1 MPYLSRLLGAISI
14 IVVGAEG
21 AELRSGPPDI
31 PVMAVFERLKA
42 LAGTWQ
48 GRSTKGWTDRV
59 TIQVIAAGSAVLFD
73 SFDAHPNERML
84 TLVHP
89 DGGRLLLTH
98 YCVAGNQPRLVLS
111 HVEEDGQ
118 LLRFA
123 FLDGANLPTR
133 DKGHMDSLVLRL
145 VDADRFTERWTW
157 YQDGNESWM
166 EEIEMQRLAGAAT
179 P

>member
-1 MPYLSRLLGAISI
+1 MPYLPCLLGAVT
-14 IVVGAEG
+14 VVVLGAQG
-21 AELRSGPPDI
+21 AGLCSEPPGV
-31 PVMAVFERLKA
+31 PATAVFERLKA

-48 GRSTKGWTDRV
+48 GRSTRGWTDRV

-89 DGGRLLLTH
+89 DGERLLLTH

-111 HVEEDGQ
+111 QVEEDGR
-118 LLRFA
+118 LLRFR
-123 FLDGANLPTR
+123 FLDGGNLPSR
-133 DKGHMDSLVLRL
+133 DRGHMDSLALRL

-157 YQDGNESWM
+157 YQDGNERWM
-166 EEIEMQRLAGAAT
+166 EEIEMRRAAA